1 MHDSISFF
9 CTFLTIYFK
18 WISTIAILFAC
29 KNQFGECSLSHYRS
43 STLML
48 SISSIMKEDSV
59 LTYACK
65 YDEMM
70 ANRQINRPTAFERV
84 VLCKGVVS
92 SLLNVYPVPAIY
104 QVLATLA
111 LIMGFIRQYRSIFRN
126 RWNLHHHDPDSPEPV
141 ACSCTS
147 TAMILLEIYHSLSG
161 PAVICHKCK
170 FESARTKLRRS
181 RYRHVIID
189 QFSVKIQR
197 NL

>member
-1 MHDSISFF
+1 
-9 CTFLTIYFK
+9 
-18 WISTIAILFAC
+18 
-29 KNQFGECSLSHYRS
+29 
-43 STLML
+43 
-48 SISSIMKEDSV
+48 MKEDSV

-65 YDEMM
+65 YDEMI

-84 VLCKGVVS
+84 VLYKGVVS
-92 SLLNVYPVPAIY
+92 SLLNVYSVLAIY

-111 LIMGFIRQYRSIFRN
+111 LIMGFIRQYRSIFRD

-147 TAMILLEIYHSLSG
+147 TATILLEIYHSLSG

-189 QFSVKIQR
+189 RFSMKIQR